1 LYNELYE
8 AWRKEKGDIELQLL
22 PKDFYIKLAA
32 YMKKTRAESRMLDEK
47 TTRAKLLV
55 HESKNVQKMVR
66 ELVLLRHEKTVKK
79 ALTGETIP
87 IEGLT
92 EEEEKLAKD
101 VLPSFENFQ
110 ILLKNILGGRVPQL
124 EGREKPKKR
133 VLRFTKEI
141 PAIIGAD
148 MKTYGPFKPEDIASL
163 PQENAKIL
171 VKQGV
176 AVEVE
181 THL

>member
-1 LYNELYE
+1 MYSELYE
-8 AWRKEKGDIELQLL
+8 AWMREKEDAELQLL
-22 PKDFYIKLAA
+22 PKDFYIKLAE
-32 YMKKTRAESRMLDEK
+32 YVRKIRAEGRMLDEK
-47 TTRAKLLV
+47 TARAKLLI
-55 HESKNVQKMVR
+55 HESKNVQKMVKD
-66 ELVLLRHEKTVKK
+66 LVLLRHEKTVKK
-79 ALTGETIP
+79 ALSGETIP
-87 IEGLT
+87 TEGLT

-101 VLPSFENFQ
+101 VMPSFESFQ
-110 ILLKNILGGRVPQL
+110 MLLKDILGGRMPQL
-124 EGREKPKKR
+124 EGMKKPKKR

-181 THL
+181 TKL